1 MSASTRKSC
10 TRCKHV
16 NCTCRS
22 GPGEAGDT
30 VKESSQEEV
39 VNPTLNAAEEEA
51 SLEAQFLEPEPGSA
65 ETSSKIEAE
74 GKMSKMKE
82 NQTNGVSNNVETDN
96 SRKDDKELKVGQNV
110 LALWRVAENDW
121 REVTILEKNKSGS
134 SFYVHWVDFNRRLDS
149 WIDKS
154 RIDLDTTK
162 EKLKEVRDRK
172 RKFDEFT
179 HENHD
184 DHEGLGEADL
194 KEHEELT
201 KVKNVNK
208 IQFGKYILETWYFSP
223 LPREIWKAGD
233 DVIDQLYMCEFA
245 LNFYKTK
252 AELER
257 HQKKNTMRHPPGDE
271 IYRNGDLSV
280 FEVDGEKSKIWCQ
293 NLCYLAK
300 MFLDHKYL
308 YYDVDPFFF
317 YVVCECDS
325 QGFHIVG
332 YFSKEKESANGYNLA
347 CILTLPQHQRKGYG
361 KFIINFSYALS
372 KIEKKHGSPEKPL
385 SDLGRVSYE
394 SFWARTLLIKLRE
407 VSNRPNPEDRM
418 ISIEELADAT
428 AFTLVDIKATL
439 DRLQILQYNQGQH
452 YINANPKIIDYHL
465 QKCGGEG
472 IPVDPSKIHWTPHL
486 TNDRWLR

>member
-1 MSASTRKSC
+1 
-10 TRCKHV
+10 
-16 NCTCRS
+16 
-22 GPGEAGDT
+22 
-30 VKESSQEEV
+30 
-39 VNPTLNAAEEEA
+39 
-51 SLEAQFLEPEPGSA
+51 
-65 ETSSKIEAE
+65 
-74 GKMSKMKE
+74 MSKMKE

-96 SRKDDKELKVGQNV
+96 SRKDDKELK
-110 LALWRVAENDW
+110 
-121 REVTILEKNKSGS
+121 
-134 SFYVHWVDFNRRLDS
+134 FYVHWVDFNRRLDS
-149 WIDKS
+149 WIDKCGIGNVS
-154 RIDLDTTK
+154 STSSHMRIMMTM
-162 EKLKEVRDRK
+162 RY
-172 RKFDEFT
+172 DELQLSPST
-179 HENHD
+179 ERSCLQ
-184 DHEGLGEADL
+184 GLGEADL

-394 SFWARTLLIKLRE
+394 SFWAR
-407 VSNRPNPEDRM
+407 RPNPEDRM